1 MRVPQLPPGSPGVQ
15 SLAGQL
21 VVFTGKLSSLS
32 RQEARLLVR
41 QLGGTTAEDPTV
53 RTTLLV
59 VGAEGFGPQSRIV
72 DGAAIAP
79 AEPTDPGG
87 GGPDASG
94 PSAAATAASLQ
105 PSLRASRAV
114 RETSNKLRHAESLN
128 AQQLAHIRII
138 GEDEFCGLVGLPTT
152 DTLKRQY
159 FALRDLLVRY
169 PGLREDQLK
178 YLVKYGVI
186 QPVLRTNAD
195 MFFGFPDLA
204 AIKQVHDGLAAGL
217 PFRSVVRG
225 FVASRQGQLALD
237 FRLEATPA
245 KILMLSRP
253 QRSTATLERSGS
265 GPVQVDPRDVATA
278 ERYFVAGSSLDDG
291 DESTLEEAALAY
303 RKALEVDPSLVPA
316 LINLANIHYRTGE
329 LVEAQALYE
338 RAIDLEDDFFEAHFN
353 LGNIHHDLGRFRQAQ
368 ACYEEALR
376 LSPAYADGHF
386 YLAVTL
392 EKLGLPAEARPH
404 WLAYRQL
411 APQGEWIELAKEFSE

>member
-1 MRVPQLPPGSPGVQ
+1 VFQLPPGSPGVQ

-21 VVFTGKLSSLS
+21 IVFTGKLSSLS
-32 RQEARLLVR
+32 RQEARLLVQ
-41 QLGGTTAEDPTV
+41 QLGGVTADDPTV

-59 VGAEGFGPQSRIV
+59 VGAEGFGPQSSRIV
-72 DGAAIAP
+72 DSPPVAPVEATDAESDIPAAS
-79 AEPTDPGG
+79 E
-87 GGPDASG
+87 S
-94 PSAAATAASLQ
+94 SAAAQEGSKR
-105 PSLRASRAV
+105 PSSQSRHTV
-114 RETSNKLRHAESLN
+114 REKSNKLRHAEALN

-152 DTLKRQY
+152 ETLKRQY
-159 FALRDLLVRY
+159 FALRDLLIRY

-217 PFRSVVRG
+217 PFRSLVRG
-225 FVASRQGQLALD
+225 FVASQQGQLALD

-245 KILMLSRP
+245 KILILSRP
-253 QRSTATLERSGS
+253 QRSSATPVRSGS
-265 GPVQVDPRDVATA
+265 GPVQVDPRDEATA
-278 ERYFVAGSSLDDG
+278 ERYFVAGSALDDG
-291 DESTLEEAALAY
+291 DETTLDEAALAY
-303 RKALEVDPSLVPA
+303 RKALEADPSLVPA

-338 RAIDLEDDFFEAHFN
+338 RAIDLEGDFFEAHFN
-353 LGNIHHDLGRFRQAQ
+353 LGNIHHDLGRFREAQ
-368 ACYEEALR
+368 GCYEEALR

-411 APQGEWIELAKEFSE
+411 APQGEWIELAREFSE

>member
-1 MRVPQLPPGSPGVQ
+1 VSQLPPGSPGPR
-15 SLAGQL
+15 SFAGQL

-32 RQEARLLVR
+32 RHEARLLVH
-41 QLGGTTAEDPTV
+41 QLGGATADDPTV

-59 VGAEGFGPQSRIV
+59 VGAEGFGPQSSRVV
-72 DGAAIAP
+72 DRPAVPP
-79 AEPTDPGG
+79 AEA
-87 GGPDASG
+87 GPEPPAAEAAEEASKR
-94 PSAAATAASLQ
+94 PSSPSRQAT
-105 PSLRASRAV
+105 
-114 RETSNKLRHAESLN
+114 REKSNKLRHAEELN
-128 AQQLAHIRII
+128 AQQLARIRII

-152 DTLKRQY
+152 DALKRQY
-159 FALRDLLVRY
+159 FALRDLLIRY
-169 PGLREDQLK
+169 PGIREDQLK

-237 FRLEATPA
+237 FRLEAPPA
-245 KILMLSRP
+245 KILILSRP
-253 QRSTATLERSGS
+253 QGSSGTFERSGS
-265 GPVQVDPRDVATA
+265 GPVHVDRRDVAAA
-278 ERYFVAGSSLDDG
+278 ERYFAEGSALDDG
-291 DESTLEEAALAY
+291 DESTLDEAALAY
-303 RKALEVDPSLVPA
+303 RKALEADPSLVPA

-353 LGNIHHDLGRFRQAQ
+353 LGNIHHDLGRYREAQ
-368 ACYEEALR
+368 MCYQEALR
-376 LSPAYADGHF
+376 LNPGYADGHF

-392 EKLGLPAEARPH
+392 EKLGLQAEARPH
-404 WLAYRQL
+404 WFAYRQL